1 MAAPTPT
8 IKLAV
13 LIDADN
19 ASAAMVSYVLAEI
32 AKYGTAFVKRA
43 YGDWTSSYLNRWKP
57 RLLENSIQPMQQ
69 FAYTVCKNATDS
81 AMIIDAMDLLY
92 TGRFDGFCIVSSDS
106 DFTRLASRIR
116 ESGLLVYGC
125 GERKTPKPFV
135 TACDKFIYVENL
147 IPRTETPTVESVE
160 NAIARPFDTGSFN
173 TAPYSYGP
181 TNSSAPNGG
190 PSDAGP
196 SAGPSG
202 AGSLVVVPPQSQ
214 PTDTPPAKRKRT
226 RSDTDAPLNDPQ
238 PITPQLID
246 WLRGAVEASSEEQDG
261 WVRLADVGNLMLRW
275 HPDFDSRSYGFEKF
289 GPLIQATG
297 AFEMDRRIVTQ
308 GRPPIV
314 YVRVKQ
320 VDEKGKEK
328 EEGDGNSNGDSKE
341 PEFPQPRTL
350 FSNGS

>member
-8 IKLAV
+8 VKLAV

-69 FAYTVCKNATDS
+69 FAYTVGKNATDS

-160 NAIARPFDTGSFN
+160 NAIARPFDV
-173 TAPYSYGP
+173 SYNHTP
-181 TNSSAPNGG
+181 NNSGTPNGG
-190 PSDAGP
+190 PSE
-196 SAGPSG
+196 AGPSG
-202 AGSLVVVPPQSQ
+202 AGSLIVIHPQTQS
-214 PTDTPPAKRKRT
+214 TDTPPAKRKRT
-226 RSDTDAPLNDPQ
+226 RSDTEAPLNDPQ

-320 VDEKGKEK
+320 VTEKGKER
-328 EEGDGNSNGDSKE
+328 EEGNGNSNGDNKQL
-341 PEFPQPRTL
+341 EFPQPKPL
-350 FSNGS
+350 FSF

>member
-43 YGDWTSSYLNRWKP
+43 YGDWTSSYLNKWKSK
-57 RLLENSIQPMQQ
+57 LLENSIQPMQQ
-69 FAYTVCKNATDS
+69 FAYTVGKNATDS

-92 TGRFDGFCIVSSDS
+92 TGRFDGFCIISSDS

-147 IPRTETPTVESVE
+147 VPRTETPTVESIESAE
-160 NAIARPFDTGSFN
+160 NTLARLFETGSYN
-173 TAPYSYGP
+173 TAPYSFGP
-181 TNSSAPNGG
+181 TSLPNGG
-190 PSDAGP
+190 QSEAGP
-196 SAGPSG
+196 FTGPSG
-202 AGSLVVVPPQSQ
+202 AGHLIVPQSQ

-226 RSDTDAPLNDPQ
+226 KSDTDAPLNDPQ
-238 PITPQLID
+238 PITPQLIE

-297 AFEMDRRIVTQ
+297 KFDMDRRIVTQ

-320 VDEKGKEK
+320 VGEKGKEEK
-328 EEGDGNSNGDSKE
+328 EEGDSKQL
-341 PEFPQPRTL
+341 EFPLPRTL
-350 FSNGS
+350 FSYGT

>member
-43 YGDWTSSYLNRWKP
+43 YGDWTNSYLNKWKSK
-57 RLLENSIQPMQQ
+57 LLENSIQPMQQ
-69 FAYTVCKNATDS
+69 FAYTVGKNATDS

-92 TGRFDGFCIVSSDS
+92 TGRFDGFCIISSDS

-116 ESGLLVYGC
+116 ESGLMVYGC

-147 IPRTETPTVESVE
+147 IPRTETPTIESIE
-160 NAIARPFDTGSFN
+160 NAIARPFDTGSNN
-173 TAPYSYGP
+173 TAPHSYGP
-181 TNSSAPNGG
+181 NNSSVPNGG
-190 PSDAGP
+190 PSDPGP
-196 SAGPSG
+196 
-202 AGSLVVVPPQSQ
+202 LFVVTPQIQ

-226 RSDTDAPLNDPQ
+226 KSDTDAPLNDPQ
-238 PITPQLID
+238 PITPELRE

-320 VDEKGKEK
+320 AGEKGKEK
-328 EEGDGNSNGDSKE
+328 EREKEEEGGGKSNGDGKQL
-341 PEFPQPRTL
+341 EFPLPRTL
-350 FSNGS
+350 FPYGA

>member
-8 IKLAV
+8 VKLAV

-69 FAYTVCKNATDS
+69 FAYTVGKNATDS

-160 NAIARPFDTGSFN
+160 NSIARPFDVSYN
-173 TAPYSYGP
+173 HAPN
-181 TNSSAPNGG
+181 NSGTSNGG
-190 PSDAGP
+190 PSEAGP
-196 SAGPSG
+196 SLGPSG
-202 AGSLVVVPPQSQ
+202 AGPLVVVPPQTQ

-226 RSDTDAPLNDPQ
+226 RSDTEAPLNDPQ

-320 VDEKGKEK
+320 VTEKGKEK
-328 EEGDGNSNGDSKE
+328 EERDGNLNGDSKQL
-341 PEFPQPRTL
+341 EFPQPKPL
-350 FSNGS
+350 FSF

>member
-1 MAAPTPT
+1 MATTSPTV
-8 IKLAV
+8 KLAV

-43 YGDWTSSYLNRWKP
+43 YGDWTTPHMNRWKP
-57 RLLENSIQPMQQ
+57 RLLENSIQPIQQ
-69 FAYTVCKNATDS
+69 FAYTVGKNATDS

-116 ESGLLVYGC
+116 ESGLVVYGC

-147 IPRTETPTVESVE
+147 VPRTETPTTESIE
-160 NAIARPFDTGSFN
+160 TMIARAFDVARQYTP
-173 TAPYSYGP
+173 AP
-181 TNSSAPNGG
+181 PNGG

-196 SAGPSG
+196 STAPPPSSTGAGPPVTIPFQG
-202 AGSLVVVPPQSQ
+202 LPPDS
-214 PTDTPPAKRKRT
+214 PPAKRKRT
-226 RSDTDAPLNDPQ
+226 QSNTDAPLTGPQ

-289 GPLIQATG
+289 GPLIVATG
-297 AFEMDRRIVTQ
+297 AFDMERRIVTQ
-308 GRPPIV
+308 GKPPIV

-320 VDEKGKEK
+320 VTEDVKEK
-328 EEGDGNSNGDSKE
+328 ETPKEDLIEGDKDE
-341 PEFPQPRTL
+341 PRSPYPRTL
-350 FSNGS
+350 FSY

>member
-43 YGDWTSSYLNRWKP
+43 YGDWTSSYLNKWKSK
-57 RLLENSIQPMQQ
+57 LLENSIQPMQQ
-69 FAYTVCKNATDS
+69 FAYTVGKNATDS

-92 TGRFDGFCIVSSDS
+92 TGRFDGFCIISSDS

-147 IPRTETPTVESVE
+147 IPRTETPIVESVE
-160 NAIARPFDTGSFN
+160 SAENTLARLFETGSYN
-173 TAPYSYGP
+173 TAPYSYGS
-181 TNSSAPNGG
+181 TNYSLPNGG
-190 PSDAGP
+190 QSE
-196 SAGPSG
+196 AGPSG
-202 AGSLVVVPPQSQ
+202 AGPLVVVPPQSQ

-226 RSDTDAPLNDPQ
+226 KSDTDAPINDPQ
-238 PITPQLID
+238 PITPQLIE

-297 AFEMDRRIVTQ
+297 TFEMDRRIVTQ

-320 VDEKGKEK
+320 VEDKGKEK
-328 EEGDGNSNGDSKE
+328 EEGNSNGDGKQL
-341 PEFPQPRTL
+341 EFPLPRTL
-350 FSNGS
+350 VSYGS

>member
-43 YGDWTSSYLNRWKP
+43 YGDWTSSYLNKWKSK
-57 RLLENSIQPMQQ
+57 LLENSIQPMQQ
-69 FAYTVCKNATDS
+69 FAYTVGKNATDS

-92 TGRFDGFCIVSSDS
+92 TGRFDGFCIISSDS

-147 IPRTETPTVESVE
+147 IPRTETPIIESVE
-160 NAIARPFDTGSFN
+160 SAENPTTKQFGTWAHN
-173 TAPYSYGP
+173 YGLV
-181 TNSSAPNGG
+181 NSGTSNGG
-190 PSDAGP
+190 QSE
-196 SAGPSG
+196 AGPSG
-202 AGSLVVVPPQSQ
+202 AGPLVVVPPQFQ
-214 PTDTPPAKRKRT
+214 PSDTPPAKRKRT
-226 RSDTDAPLNDPQ
+226 KSDTDAPLNDPQ
-238 PITPQLID
+238 PITPQLIE

-275 HPDFDSRSYGFEKF
+275 HPDFDSRSYGFAKF

-320 VDEKGKEK
+320 VDDKGNEK
-328 EEGDGNSNGDSKE
+328 EDGDSKQLE
-341 PEFPQPRTL
+341 LPLPRTP
-350 FSNGS
+350 FSFGA

>member
-43 YGDWTSSYLNRWKP
+43 YGDWTSSYLNKWKSK
-57 RLLENSIQPMQQ
+57 LLENSIQPMQQ
-69 FAYTVCKNATDS
+69 FAYTVGKNATDS

-92 TGRFDGFCIVSSDS
+92 TGRFDGFCIISSDS

-147 IPRTETPTVESVE
+147 IPRTETPVIESVE
-160 NAIARPFDTGSFN
+160 N
-173 TAPYSYGP
+173 
-181 TNSSAPNGG
+181 NSSVPNGG
-190 PSDAGP
+190 P
-196 SAGPSG
+196 
-202 AGSLVVVPPQSQ
+202 LVVVPPQNQ

-226 RSDTDAPLNDPQ
+226 KSDTDAPLNDPQ
-238 PITPQLID
+238 PITPQLIE

-297 AFEMDRRIVTQ
+297 KFEMDRRIVTQ

-314 YVRVKQ
+314 VMQGLR
-320 VDEKGKEK
+320 
-328 EEGDGNSNGDSKE
+328 NGI
-341 PEFPQPRTL
+341 
-350 FSNGS
+350 